1 MAKPKNDTRVTRRR
15 VLAAAAAA
23 GTLPLLT
30 PQLAEASGPSLVV
43 FLHLDMK
50 QRALQEMLGSAL
62 DGVAVTAV
70 GRYGDL
76 ERQIASGASAVLAI
90 GPVLSSLGLKPAV
103 AGINAGR
110 ETEPY
115 ALLGRKRPPSVHKVG
130 AVDLL
135 GRKGTNNFVHDV
147 LKTPVEVERVTKLED
162 MLRLLQFEM
171 ADAILLPERMVGAMR
186 SKSELQLETSKAPS
200 EVSLPALGVLTPSG
214 NSVADKLKRVPA
226 SVRAQ
231 LGVDSWR

>member
-1 MAKPKNDTRVTRRR
+1 MAKPKDDSLLTRRS

-23 GTLPLLT
+23 GTVPLLT
-30 PQLAEASGPSLVV
+30 PKIAEAAAPSLVV

-76 ERQIASGASAVLAI
+76 ERQIAGGASAVLAI
-90 GPVLSSLGLKPAV
+90 GPVLTSLGLKASV
-103 AGINAGR
+103 AGISGGR
-110 ETEPY
+110 DTEPY
-115 ALLGRKRPPSVHKVG
+115 ALLGRKGAPNVQKVG

-135 GRKGTNNFVHDV
+135 GRKGTNTFVHDV
-147 LKTPVEVERVTKLED
+147 LKSQVEVERVTKLED

-171 ADAILLPERMVGAMR
+171 ADAILLPDRMVAPMR
-186 SKSELQLETSKAPS
+186 SKSELALETSKAPN
-200 EVSLPALGVLTPSG
+200 EVSLPALGVLNSSG
-214 NSVADKLKRVPA
+214 NLVADKLKRVPA
-226 SVRAQ
+226 AVRAQ